1 MNRKQQDIIWLEKDH
16 RSGNMKGFYQR
27 LTKMARMEKEQKL
40 VKGVLIGDPLD
51 DGR

>member
-1 MNRKQQDIIWLEKDH
+1 MEKDH

-40 VKGVLIGDPLD
+40 LKGVLIGDPL
-51 DGR
+51 GNGK